1 MPQERRTRGTMMC
14 VPTGSPPWRLQVIRH
29 RRSCGCDV
37 RRINR
42 DCRRL
47 KNKRGNVLLRVW
59 RHHLL
64 KRQRATRAFLKAA
77 PTPRGRPVARRGGT
91 LPPSPP
97 FSCPPTKLTEVAL
110 GSPRPPSPSPGRRGM
125 GWAGWLGRSERAR
138 GRGGENETPL
148 CGVHSRDW
156 GVAVRVSFVSLSINW
171 RCPAPCALVWANVSL
186 ARAERALNGAHG
198 LFGCALLW
206 CPLSFAPLPRLFP
219 PQPHLRFF
227 LLSRPVVFVPWP
239 DGGRTVTSRQR
250 QRPQGTTKI

>member
-1 MPQERRTRGTMMC
+1 MC

-47 KNKRGNVLLRVW
+47 KNKRGGVLLRVW

-138 GRGGENETPL
+138 GRGGRMKRPFAE
-148 CGVHSRDW
+148 CIAAIG
-156 GVAVRVSFVSLSINW
+156 ASLFAFLLFLFQLI
-171 RCPAPCALVWANVSL
+171 
-186 ARAERALNGAHG
+186 GA
-198 LFGCALLW
+198 ALLLV
-206 CPLSFAPLPRLFP
+206 PSFGQMCLWLGP
-219 PQPHLRFF
+219 
-227 LLSRPVVFVPWP
+227 SVP
-239 DGGRTVTSRQR
+239 
-250 QRPQGTTKI
+250 